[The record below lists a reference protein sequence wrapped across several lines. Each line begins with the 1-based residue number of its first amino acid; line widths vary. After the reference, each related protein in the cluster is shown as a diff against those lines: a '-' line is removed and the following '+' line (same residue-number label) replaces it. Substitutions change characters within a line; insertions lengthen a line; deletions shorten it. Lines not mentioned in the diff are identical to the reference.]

1 MNEEHDEQTEE
12 LKNFIESSVSKL
24 ETKLDKIMDMLN
36 DRLPK
41 IPVIPGMPKGEPVE
55 APKGYR
61 TAPFS
66 FVDSGCVLNGD
77 KFKYCFPIRVGNG
90 GEARDIVL
98 EDNQQ
103 IHVSSGGKAVHCT
116 ITDFARFTADRGA
129 NTLFI
134 IVRDGGIATATKNG
148 AWLDDMKV
156 RDSGTVIVASG
167 GSLGIAEVSSGGRIV
182 LDKGSW
188 VEQIDVFSNG
198 MVCVN
203 DKDVGM
209 SSLTIYHGGIV
220 RFANK
225 EAKEAMGSHLTV
237 SSGGVVEYL
246 NDEEGDIRNDK

>member
-12 LKNFIESSVSKL
+12 LKSYIESSFTAL
-24 ETKLDKIMDMLN
+24 EAKIDKITDMLN

-41 IPVIPGMPKGEPVE
+41 IPVVPEKPKGEPVE
-55 APKGYR
+55 PPKAYRIAPL
-61 TAPFS
+61 S
-66 FVDSGCVLNGD
+66 FITSGCVLNGD
-77 KFKYCFPIRVGNG
+77 NFEYSFPIRVDNG

-98 EDNQQ
+98 KDNQQ

-129 NTLFI
+129 HTLFI

-167 GSLGIAEVSSGGRIV
+167 GSLGIAEVSSGGRVI
-182 LDKGSW
+182 LDKGAW
-188 VEQIDVFSNG
+188 VEQIDVFSSG
-198 MVCVN
+198 MVCIN

-220 RFANK
+220 RFVNK
-225 EAKEAMGSHLTV
+225 EAREAMGDCLTV
-237 SSGGVVEYL
+237 SSGGVVEYI
-246 NDEEGDIRNDK
+246 NYEEGEIKDAN